1 MWQGSAVFDC
11 PNHSNEIVLRHIN
24 FGSSVSGE
32 CNNGAIIGESLG
44 FNENSYTS
52 QLSILYKD
60 EFAGR
65 NVTCIHDNGITLIS
79 LLSLTIVHNNI
90 GTKLILKKQQYSLSL
105 HSINYFLTLH
115 FDFSVLSISKQR
127 SIAFCCSTTAN
138 LQLESSSTKLCCYT
152 LQYTSTKLWQ
162 LSKFHSTHHCCLP

>member
-1 MWQGSAVFDC
+1 MWQGNGVFDC

-65 NVTCIHDNGITLIS
+65 NVTCIHDNGITFIS
-79 LLSLTIVHNNI
+79 MLSLTIVHNNMGKHI
-90 GTKLILKKQQYSLSL
+90 KKQQCSLSL
-105 HSINYFLTLH
+105 HSINYF
-115 FDFSVLSISKQR
+115 F
-127 SIAFCCSTTAN
+127 
-138 LQLESSSTKLCCYT
+138 LCG
-152 LQYTSTKLWQ
+152 
-162 LSKFHSTHHCCLP
+162 